1 MLLFFLR
8 NFPSHESFS
17 SPEVMRE
24 NKEYIRQKRPINFTM
39 ADLEADM
46 EEEND
51 AQYEINIPAASGAV
65 RKLPKRSC
73 SKQIV
78 YENMKD
84 SSEDDELENEAS
96 LNESTQNSTKNE
108 DTGDEECYEL
118 DGCYSPD
125 IDYGSVPEDDELEK
139 EANLNESAQNC
150 NKNMV
155 IDWTEAEYNDDTGDE
170 YYESDGSGRYSP
182 DIDYVSVPEE
192 YL

>member
-1 MLLFFLR
+1 MLFFR
-8 NFPSHESFS
+8 NFPSQEPFS

-51 AQYEINIPAASGAV
+51 AQYEINIPASSGAV

>member
-1 MLLFFLR
+1 MLCFR
-8 NFPSHESFS
+8 NFPSQEPFS

-39 ADLEADM
+39 ADLERDL

-51 AQYEINIPAASGAV
+51 TQYEINIPASSGAV

-73 SKQIV
+73 SKPIV
-78 YENMKD
+78 HENMKD
-84 SSEDDELENEAS
+84 SSEDDELENEAN
-96 LNESTQNSTKNE
+96 LNESTQNSANNE
-108 DTGDEECYEL
+108 DTGDKECYESY
-118 DGCYSPD
+118 GCYSPD

-139 EANLNESAQNC
+139 ELNLNESTQNFK
-150 NKNMV
+150 KNE
-155 IDWTEAEYNDDTGDE
+155 IDNWTEAEYNDETGDEE

-182 DIDYVSVPEE
+182 DIDYVSVPED